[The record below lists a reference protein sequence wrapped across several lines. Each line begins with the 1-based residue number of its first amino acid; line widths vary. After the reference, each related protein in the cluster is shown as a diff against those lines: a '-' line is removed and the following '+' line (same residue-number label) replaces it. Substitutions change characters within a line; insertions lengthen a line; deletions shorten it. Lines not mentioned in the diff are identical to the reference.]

1 MVPSVELEA
10 VTASTNGSL
19 CVIVG
24 VWEAF
29 YFYFI
34 LKDSH
39 LQVASSVLLCPRSL
53 VAPVNYIKN
62 IASRP
67 WEKKYYC

>member
-1 MVPSVELEA
+1 MDWSMVPSVELEA

-34 LKDSH
+34 LVLKDSH
-39 LQVASSVLLCPRSL
+39 LQVLVSCCVSSSSHLCGP
-53 VAPVNYIKN
+53 
-62 IASRP
+62 
-67 WEKKYYC
+67 